1 MNPAAVSAQLE
12 QPTVLVVDDEEAV
25 LRILGQWVAHLGYS
39 LRVAD
44 SAEAAIAELERGG
57 VSAALCDVRMPGRD
71 GLWLVDQVRSRFP
84 SVAIV
89 LVTGLDELD
98 AGVTL
103 RQGVVGY
110 VTKPFERETISG
122 AILSALEWHQ
132 NHPEDAQSDDSLFE
146 QALRWEPSENLS

>member
-1 MNPAAVSAQLE
+1 MTPDTIPTSAQSH
-12 QPTVLVVDDEEAV
+12 TVLVVDDEEAV

-39 LRVAD
+39 LRTAD
-44 SAEAAIAELERGG
+44 SAEAAIAELERGA

-71 GLWLVDQVRSRFP
+71 GLWLVDQIRARFP

-103 RQGVVGY
+103 RPGVVGY
-110 VTKPFERETISG
+110 VTKPFERDTISG
-122 AILSALEWHQ
+122 ALRSAVEWHQ
-132 NHPEDAQSDDSLFE
+132 DHPAGPQGDESLFDL
-146 QALRWEPSENLS
+146 ALSWDPSNSPT